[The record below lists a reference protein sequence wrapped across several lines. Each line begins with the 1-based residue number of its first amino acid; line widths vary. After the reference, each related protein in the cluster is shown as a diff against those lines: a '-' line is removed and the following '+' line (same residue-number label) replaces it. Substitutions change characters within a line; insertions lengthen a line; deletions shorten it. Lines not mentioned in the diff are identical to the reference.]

1 VLCVAL
7 CPFLALGR
15 IGCLVAGCCHGQ
27 PAALGIVYPPSAG
40 LPPRLAGV
48 RLFPAPLVEAAALVG
63 IGLAGLALA
72 DGPAGTATVWV
83 LAAYATVRFGTEA
96 LRGDPRPTLAGVP
109 VARLMC
115 AAQLA
120 AALCLSELVI
130 AGHPTR
136 RIAVAA
142 AVLALA
148 GLAGMVLA
156 RRRRDPLSAPAHLDE
171 VWARI
176 RSLARTAPPGGSDP
190 DTADTSAGVRLAASW
205 GEYGLHVSFSHPGR
219 PVSGLPHG
227 LGLIPLADTGIAT
240 HVLVPATRLP
250 NPGLK
255 KHSHRPDDYHQI
267 EGLRASGDREGTDY
281 FGEYS
286 NA

>member
-1 VLCVAL
+1 M
-7 CPFLALGR
+7 
-15 IGCLVAGCCHGQ
+15 
-27 PAALGIVYPPSAG
+27 
-40 LPPRLAGV
+40 
-48 RLFPAPLVEAAALVG
+48 G

-72 DGPAGTATVWV
+72 AGPAGTATVWV

-96 LRGDPRPTLAGVP
+96 LRGDPRPALAGVS

-115 AAQLA
+115 AVQLA

-130 AGHPTR
+130 AGHPGR
-136 RIAVAA
+136 RTAVAA

-148 GLAGMVLA
+148 GLVGVVLA
-156 RRRRDPLSAPAHLDE
+156 RRRRDPLSAPGHLDE

-176 RSLARTAPPGGSDP
+176 RSLARTAPPDGSRP
-190 DTADTSAGVRLAASW
+190 DTAGTSAGVRLAASW
-205 GEYGLHVSFSHPGR
+205 GEYGLHVSFSHPTR
-219 PVSGLPHG
+219 PVRSLPHG

-250 NPGLK
+250 NSSSK
-255 KHSHRPDDYHQI
+255 QSSHRSDGYHQM
-267 EGLRASGDREGTDY
+267 EGPRASRDGEGTDY